1 MKIAV
6 TGGCGFIGSNFV
18 KILASEKASK
28 HEIIIADKL
37 SYAAD
42 LSYIKPLLKS
52 KQTTFKQVDISDS
65 KQTTVFLKKTRPDVI
80 VHFAAETHV
89 DNSIK
94 TPTPFI
100 YTNVVGTFNLLEA
113 ASIFKVKKFIH
124 ISTDEVYGFIKPNED
139 REFKETDILE
149 PSSVYSSTK
158 AASDLIALSY
168 YKTYGL
174 NTVVT
179 RCCNNFGPNQHKE
192 KFIPTIIKSILN
204 KRPIP
209 VYGNGTNVRE
219 WIYVKDHC
227 KHVLNVLE
235 NGIPG
240 EIYNIGSNTSFTNIE
255 LVKQI
260 GDYMAKKYN
269 LQYHIKYVTDR
280 KGHDFKYAIDNTKLS
295 KVSKYKPLT
304 SFTSNLQS
312 TIDWYYDI
320 LKKTS

>member
-113 ASIFKVKKFIH
+113 ASIFKVKK
-124 ISTDEVYGFIKPNED
+124 
-139 REFKETDILE
+139 
-149 PSSVYSSTK
+149 
-158 AASDLIALSY
+158 
-168 YKTYGL
+168 
-174 NTVVT
+174 
-179 RCCNNFGPNQHKE
+179 
-192 KFIPTIIKSILN
+192 
-204 KRPIP
+204 
-209 VYGNGTNVRE
+209 
-219 WIYVKDHC
+219 
-227 KHVLNVLE
+227 
-235 NGIPG
+235 
-240 EIYNIGSNTSFTNIE
+240 
-255 LVKQI
+255 
-260 GDYMAKKYN
+260 
-269 LQYHIKYVTDR
+269 
-280 KGHDFKYAIDNTKLS
+280 
-295 KVSKYKPLT
+295 
-304 SFTSNLQS
+304 
-312 TIDWYYDI
+312 
-320 LKKTS
+320 